1 MLASHSGMGF
11 RAVPWD
17 DHGTTLKG
25 TSRVSSIVRLLLGFA
40 LLSIVACAQRP
51 PASDAEA
58 QADFRE
64 LNDPIEP
71 TNRFFYRVNDT
82 IDTYAL
88 RPAAVAYRDV
98 VPGAVRRPI
107 HNALNNLGTPVMF
120 ANDVL
125 SAKPRRAGDSLMRF
139 LINTTAG
146 GLGLFD
152 VATGWGYPDHN
163 SDFGLTLALWG
174 VGDGP
179 FLFLPIIGPSNPR
192 DATGFGAD
200 IVLDP
205 LTWASFGGST
215 AAGVARYG
223 FNALDTRERFI
234 DPVDQIKRSALDPYA
249 TFRSLSRQNR
259 ADEIAKAGQD
269 SPATVPA
276 WFPRPAQT
284 PQ

>member
-1 MLASHSGMGF
+1 MLPIA
-11 RAVPWD
+11 
-17 DHGTTLKG
+17 
-25 TSRVSSIVRLLLGFA
+25 RLLLGFA
-40 LLSIVACAQRP
+40 LLSIAACAQRP
-51 PASDAEA
+51 PASDPEA
-58 QADFRE
+58 LADFRE

-88 RPAAVAYRDV
+88 RPAAIAYRDV

-107 HNALNNLGTPVMF
+107 HNVLTNLGTPALF

-152 VATGWGYPDHN
+152 VATGWGYPDHS

-174 VGDGP
+174 VGQGP
-179 FLFLPIIGPSNPR
+179 FLFLPVIGPSNPR
-192 DATGFGAD
+192 DATGFGTD

-215 AAGVARYG
+215 AVGVTRYG

-259 ADEIAKAGQD
+259 AAEIAKAKQD
-269 SPATVPA
+269 APATVPA
-276 WFPRPAQT
+276 WFPRPAPPSAQT
-284 PQ
+284 AAQ